1 MNHLQNL
8 IRKKEYHW
16 GRYICV
22 DLHLE
27 KINKREIKTNHENNI
42 TYTHFE
48 IYKIA

>member
-27 KINKREIKTNHENNI
+27 KINKRE
-42 TYTHFE
+42 YTTTMKLILRTHTF
-48 IYKIA
+48 